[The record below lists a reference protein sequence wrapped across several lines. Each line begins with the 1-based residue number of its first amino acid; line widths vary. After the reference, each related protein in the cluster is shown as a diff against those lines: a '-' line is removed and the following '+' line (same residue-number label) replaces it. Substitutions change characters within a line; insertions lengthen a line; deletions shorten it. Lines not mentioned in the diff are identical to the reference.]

1 MVKLDPMCLQ
11 GFGLGD
17 GTGHTV
23 QDITAGAVGLG
34 QPLLNDADD
43 DLVGNQ
49 LAGIHIGL
57 GLQAMGVPAL
67 TAARRILPVEMVGMF
82 SSRERTSG
90 LGAFAGARWP

>member
-1 MVKLDPMCLQ
+1 MCLQ

-57 GLQAMGVPAL
+57 GLQADGRTGLDGGTEDVTGGNGRDVQL
-67 TAARRILPVEMVGMF
+67 TGEDL
-82 SSRERTSG
+82 G